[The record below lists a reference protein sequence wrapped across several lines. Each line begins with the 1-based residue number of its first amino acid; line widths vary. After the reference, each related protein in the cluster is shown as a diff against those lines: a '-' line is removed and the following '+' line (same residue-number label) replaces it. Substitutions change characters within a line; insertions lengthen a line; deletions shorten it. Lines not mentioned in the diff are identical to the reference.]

1 MKASRVRSGSLTYP
15 RPTQTP
21 EKAIRPAAPS
31 GTGCSSSS
39 TTYTRTLLTGR
50 PSALASALTD
60 IDQSLQSS
68 RTSDSSSGTK
78 PSPDD
83 LKSKIDNHEIP
94 APFPLSETGTALGWT
109 KGMIR
114 KHHERMAALAAD
126 RRAAA
131 ALVPAEKRIKPPAL
145 VKHQRKRKLRPPA
158 AKRK

>member
-1 MKASRVRSGSLTYP
+1 MAGDDTELDDTTKGDDLEIVRYGQGPRVFGLAAST
-15 RPTQTP
+15 
-21 EKAIRPAAPS
+21 
-31 GTGCSSSS
+31 
-39 TTYTRTLLTGR
+39 
-50 PSALASALTD
+50 
-60 IDQSLQSS
+60 
-68 RTSDSSSGTK
+68 
-78 PSPDD
+78 